1 VNGRSQRGSMAV
13 EVVLLTPVLVG
24 CVLTIAGG
32 ARYVDARNQVDS
44 AAHIAARAASLTA
57 GPEAAADAGQA
68 AAHDAL
74 AQRGRACTALD
85 IHVDTSDFQP
95 GGTIKAT
102 VTCTTDL
109 SDVVGYGLPGFRT
122 FTATAT
128 VPIEFHRT
136 AP

>member
-1 VNGRSQRGSMAV
+1 VNRRSQHGAMAV
-13 EVVLLTPVLVG
+13 EIVLLTPVLVG
-24 CVLTIAGG
+24 CILTIAGG

-44 AAHIAARAASLTA
+44 AAPIAARAASLTT
-57 GPEAAADAGQA
+57 GPEAAADAGRA

-74 AQRGRACTALD
+74 AQRGRACIALD
-85 IHVDTSDFQP
+85 IQVDTTDFQP
-95 GGTIKAT
+95 GGTIEAT
-102 VTCTTDL
+102 VTCTADL
-109 SDVVGYGLPGFRT
+109 SDVVGYGLPGSRR